1 MTTPGPVNRGAR
13 VARGAGRPSAP
24 GRSRTPKFG
33 KEAWGPCLGLALL
46 LSVGAA
52 SGAAARGS
60 GPESHGSAAARSA
73 AEGETL
79 RTPDGLVAVGA
90 IAPDFELADASGKIV
105 RLKDLL
111 GRPLVLY
118 FYPMDETPGC
128 TTEACAFRDDAKGF
142 DSLGVRVVGISTD
155 GTASHLAFAAR
166 HKLPFTLLSDTLATV
181 SRAYGVAFDIEVSG
195 SKRTIARRV
204 TFLIDRSGTVRHVWP
219 KVDPA
224 GSSVEVLAALRKLL
238 PEVKR

>member
-1 MTTPGPVNRGAR
+1 MV
-13 VARGAGRPSAP
+13 
-24 GRSRTPKFG
+24 
-33 KEAWGPCLGLALL
+33 
-46 LSVGAA
+46 
-52 SGAAARGS
+52 
-60 GPESHGSAAARSA
+60 
-73 AEGETL
+73 
-79 RTPDGLVAVGA
+79 
-90 IAPDFELADASGKIV
+90 V

-111 GRPLVLY
+111 DRPLVLY

-128 TTEACAFRDDAKGF
+128 TAEACAFRDDTKQF

-155 GTASHLAFAAR
+155 GAASHRSFAAR

-204 TFLIDRSGTVRHVWP
+204 TFLLDRAGVVRHVWP

-224 GSSVEVLAALRKLL
+224 GSSTEVLTALRKLM
-238 PEVKR
+238 PELKR